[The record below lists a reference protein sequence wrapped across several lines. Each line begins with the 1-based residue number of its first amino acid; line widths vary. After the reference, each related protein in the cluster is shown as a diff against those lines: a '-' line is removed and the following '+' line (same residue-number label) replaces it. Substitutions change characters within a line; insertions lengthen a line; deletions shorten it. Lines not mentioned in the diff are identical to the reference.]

1 VGEAL
6 ASVAHHVPRES
17 LFITSKLWNTFHNPD
32 DIEPTLDQT
41 LYHLQTN
48 YLDLYLIHWP
58 VAQHKDGSL
67 DYDLTENPVR
77 TWRKL
82 ESLVRMGKIRNIGVS
97 KYVSRPLSLLDLFT
111 SLLSA
116 LIYDDYRILLPR
128 VYLFAL
134 S

>member
-17 LFITSKLWNTFHNPD
+17 LFITSKLWNTFHNPE

-41 LYHLQTN
+41 LSHLQTN

-77 TWRKL
+77 TWKKL

-97 KYVSRPLSLLDLFT
+97 KCVSRLLSLLDLIV
-111 SLLSA
+111 SLRSA
-116 LIYDDYRILLPR
+116 LIYDDYRISLPR

>member
-1 VGEAL
+1 VGQAL
-6 ASVAHHVPRES
+6 ASMAHHIPRES

-41 LYHLQTN
+41 LSRLQTN

-58 VAQHKDGSL
+58 VAQHKDGLL
-67 DYDLTENPVR
+67 DYDMTENPVR
-77 TWRKL
+77 TWKTL
-82 ESLVRMGKIRNIGVS
+82 ESLVRMGKIRNLGVS
-97 KYVSRPLSLLDLFT
+97 KFVSRLLSLLDLIM

-116 LIYDDYRILLPR
+116 LIYDDYRTLLPR

-134 S
+134 W